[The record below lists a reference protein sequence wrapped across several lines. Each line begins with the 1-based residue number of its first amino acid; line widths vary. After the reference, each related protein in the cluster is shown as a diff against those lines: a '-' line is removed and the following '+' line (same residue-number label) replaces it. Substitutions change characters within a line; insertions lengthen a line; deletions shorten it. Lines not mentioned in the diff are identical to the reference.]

1 MSSHYDLL
9 LLLLPDG
16 NCLFIFF
23 LINYLFFYLFKI
35 EEMRLKADEELKKEL
50 SRQAAA
56 HNNHLTLM
64 LRIQQNEL
72 SDYYEK

>member
-1 MSSHYDLL
+1 
-9 LLLLPDG
+9 
-16 NCLFIFF
+16 
-23 LINYLFFYLFKI
+23 
-35 EEMRLKADEELKKEL
+35 MRLKADEELKKEL